1 MSPLRRTLR
10 RLPLACWA
18 CAAIAFT
25 NGALWAV
32 ITPSFQVPD
41 EIDHFSY
48 VQYVGERGKLPG
60 RTPKADGLY
69 SQELAEAVAAIPWN
83 VENRPSWYARD
94 ARIFKRRQQAGV
106 DHKPGSAGSTT
117 INNQPLYYVLEVIPY
132 RLARSADIL
141 DRLFLMRLFSALLAA
156 VTVAFAFLFVRE
168 VLPRPPWAATIGG
181 LAVAFQPVFG
191 FISGGVNNDN
201 LLWTCSAA
209 LIYLI
214 ARVLRRGLT
223 PRLGLALG
231 GVALAGVLTKTSF
244 AGLLPGAALACLIAV
259 WRAPAPQRRPALV
272 GALAAGG
279 VLAIFS
285 GAWLLAAQA
294 LFGRTANTA
303 TAGFVSTAVNQRTSL
318 SGQLSYLW
326 QVFLPRL
333 PHMTPF
339 LNFGG
344 EYPLWNPY
352 FQSFIGRFGWFR
364 FGFPMWV
371 NWMALGIFGA
381 IFALVGNAL
390 FRARRAVR
398 GRWLEL
404 ACYLTVMAGYFG
416 LVEVAS
422 YRFQVVNHAGFE
434 QVRYLLPLLPF
445 YALLVAVAA
454 VGAGRRWGHAVGAL
468 LVVLAVTHSL
478 FAMLLVIGHY
488 YT

>member
-1 MSPLRRTLR
+1 M
-10 RLPLACWA
+10 
-18 CAAIAFT
+18 
-25 NGALWAV
+25 
-32 ITPSFQVPD
+32 
-41 EIDHFSY
+41 
-48 VQYVGERGKLPG
+48 
-60 RTPKADGLY
+60 
-69 SQELAEAVAAIPWN
+69 
-83 VENRPSWYARD
+83 
-94 ARIFKRRQQAGV
+94 
-106 DHKPGSAGSTT
+106 
-117 INNQPLYYVLEVIPY
+117 
-132 RLARSADIL
+132 
-141 DRLFLMRLFSALLAA
+141 
-156 VTVAFAFLFVRE
+156 
-168 VLPRPPWAATIGG
+168 
-181 LAVAFQPVFG
+181 AFQPVFG

-294 LFGRTANTA
+294 LFGRTTTTA

-445 YALLVAVAA
+445 YGLLVAVAA
-454 VGAGRRWGHAVGAL
+454 VGAGTAVGARGGR
-468 LVVLAVTHSL
+468 VTGRPGGGALAVCDAPRDRPLLHVALATMPTHVEAPLPTTDARLAPAFDALATGRVRVLSVDVFDTLL
-478 FAMLLVIGHY
+478 FRRVAEPRRRLRAHRRAPARAGSAVAGHDARRVRPRASRGRA
-488 YT
+488 TGAGAPAGRRRGGRDSARRHLRRASRLPVRPPAARHRAG